1 MHVANRAS
9 AISANVGN
17 VSFKQKTWLEHFLPL
32 GSAHHNERS
41 TVYDA
46 LKMNMIQSFQPQ
58 MLWVDVIS
66 YERDF

>member
-46 LKMNMIQSFQPQ
+46 LKMNMNALQININAQCFLKS
-58 MLWVDVIS
+58 M
-66 YERDF
+66 